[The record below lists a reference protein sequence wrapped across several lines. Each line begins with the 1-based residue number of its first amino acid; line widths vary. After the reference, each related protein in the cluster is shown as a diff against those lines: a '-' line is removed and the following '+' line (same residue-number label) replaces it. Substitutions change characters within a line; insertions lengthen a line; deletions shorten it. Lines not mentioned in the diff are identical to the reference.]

1 MDNQEISRLK
11 ARGKAELLAFVL
23 FLTLL
28 GGAAAEYRRET
39 APLATAAVVFER
51 GKASRAAESRRE
63 TVQPAAAEADKK
75 AAISSA
81 AAAETT
87 VSSAAVSYTHL
98 TLPTIA

>member
-39 APLATAAVVFER
+39 APLAL
-51 GKASRAAESRRE
+51 SL
-63 TVQPAAAEADKK
+63 
-75 AAISSA
+75 I
-81 AAAETT
+81 
-87 VSSAAVSYTHL
+87 H
-98 TLPTIA
+98 I

>member
-39 APLATAAVVFER
+39 APLATAAGLR
-51 GKASRAAESRRE
+51 K
-63 TVQPAAAEADKK
+63 AAAKQYSLQRPK
-75 AAISSA
+75 PIKR
-81 AAAETT
+81 
-87 VSSAAVSYTHL
+87 L
-98 TLPTIA
+98 KFPQPKQR